1 MLIFSNFNFVD
12 CIWLS
17 QLSNRDRQRMLTDEN
32 LCRYR
37 FLEVHF
43 NCSLEIKYLI
53 KDQSFFSLTT
63 YQNKIVCEFACR
75 YVTKI
80 TAVVNRSLNSAMIE
94 LLVKLFKLNPKVV
107 VYGLG
112 KKDVKKLE
120 VLAIEGLNDRLPDN
134 NAKK

>member
-43 NCSLEIKYLI
+43 NCSREIKYWI
-53 KDQSFFSLTT
+53 KDQSFFSITT

-80 TAVVNRSLNSAMIE
+80 TAVKNKNRSLDFDMLE
-94 LLVKLFKLNPKVV
+94 LLMNLFKGNPKIVV
-107 VYGLG
+107 KGFG
-112 KKDVKKLE
+112 KEDIK
-120 VLAIEGLNDRLPDN
+120 
-134 NAKK
+134 